1 MKKRLTGRLSRVA
14 LALLLTL
21 PPAAAW
27 AGAPIQLPA
36 PLRGG
41 GAPLME
47 ALAQRHSS
55 REFAPTKLSPQLVS
69 NLLWAAAG
77 INRPE
82 SGGRTVPSAMN
93 WQEIDIYL
101 ATADGLFLY
110 RPAEQQL
117 EQVADRDIRALTGQ
131 QPFVAEAPLN
141 LVFVADYG
149 RMGEARAEE
158 KPFYAAI
165 DTGYISQ
172 NVYLFCAAEGL
183 ATVARASLDGQ
194 ALAKAMGLRPEQ
206 RVVLAQ
212 SVGYPRGEA
221 VKPVATPVRKPAPK
235 PAAEAPAES
244 GGNEGKPKFTIAPAV
259 DY

>member
-1 MKKRLTGRLSRVA
+1 MKNRVVGFVSRAV
-14 LALLLTL
+14 LALLLTV
-21 PPAAAW
+21 PAAAF
-27 AGAPIQLPA
+27 AAPAPTQLPEA
-36 PLRGG
+36 QQSG
-41 GAPLME
+41 GAPLLE
-47 ALAQRHSS
+47 VLARRQSS

-77 INRPE
+77 VNRPE

-117 EQVADRDIRALTGQ
+117 VPVLDRDIRALTGQ
-131 QPFVAEAPLN
+131 QPFVATAPLN

-149 RMGEARAEE
+149 RMGESRAEE

-212 SVGYPRGEA
+212 SVGYPRGET
-221 VKPVATPVRKPAPK
+221 VKPVSTPASKPVPK
-235 PAAEAPAES
+235 PVAEPS
-244 GGNEGKPKFTIAPAV
+244 GAKGKPKFTIAPAV